1 VETFICDTYF
11 KEWSAKRFGKLSGI
25 VVLSAIPKL
34 FELLVYRSMYED
46 LIYLIFAKQHG
57 FVKGRST
64 VSNLVEYSSFV
75 LNAVK
80 DGCQVDSM
88 SLLVVYGCDRIFLE
102 GIRIDDCASR
112 DILVMS
118 GVPQG
123 SHLGPLRFIWFVNEL
138 AVILKF
144 AHLQFLFG

>member
-1 VETFICDTYF
+1 
-11 KEWSAKRFGKLSGI
+11 
-25 VVLSAIPKL
+25 
-34 FELLVYRSMYED
+34 MYED
-46 LIYLIFAKQHG
+46 LIYLIFAEQHG

-112 DILVMS
+112 NILVMS
-118 GVPQG
+118 GVTQG
-123 SHLGPLRFIWFVNEL
+123 SHLGPLCFIWFVNEL
-138 AVILKF
+138 AVIFKF
-144 AHLQFLFG
+144 AHLLFLFG